1 MVIRPAEFP
10 AQLEPIRELLR
21 EYAASLGFKLCFQSF
36 DEELA
41 SLPGAYGPPR
51 GACLVAVD
59 GGQLAGLVALRDLGA
74 SACEMKRLYVR
85 PSFRGRGAGRHL
97 ALAIIDEARHRGYHV
112 MRLDTVASMAAAQ
125 GLYEALGFRD
135 IPPYYDNPVPGARF
149 MELRL

>member
-10 AQLEPIRELLR
+10 ADLEPIRALLR

-51 GACLVAVD
+51 GACLIAEN
-59 GGQLAGLVALRDLGA
+59 GGELAGVVALRDLGE

-85 PSFRGRGAGRHL
+85 PAFRGRGAGRDL
-97 ALAIIDEARHRGYHV
+97 ALAIIGEARLRGYTV